1 MGFKILRQLKCCKKI
16 LVNIE
21 PANTKTLIPVKPNNK
36 YMCTFWTLPVSENAN
51 LTSFSLDS
59 L

>member
-1 MGFKILRQLKCCKKI
+1 MGFKILRQLKCYEKI

-21 PANTKTLIPVKPNNK
+21 PANTKTTIPVKTDNK
-36 YMCTFWTLPVSENAN
+36 YMCTFWTLPVSENAD

>member
-1 MGFKILRQLKCCKKI
+1 MGFKILRQLKCYKKI

-21 PANTKTLIPVKPNNK
+21 PAKTKTLIPGKPVNK
-36 YMCTFWTLPVSENAN
+36 YMCTFWSLPSSENAD